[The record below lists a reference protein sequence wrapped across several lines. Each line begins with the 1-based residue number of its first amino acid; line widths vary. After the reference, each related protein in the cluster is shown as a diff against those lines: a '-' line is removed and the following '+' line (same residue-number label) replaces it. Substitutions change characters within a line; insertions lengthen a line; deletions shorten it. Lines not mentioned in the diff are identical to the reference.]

1 MGLRQS
7 SLAVSCWSARRFAA
21 QASALLVLLVGGLA
35 HAGTPAPGQ
44 NQDVP
49 AARANR
55 PTVSPTA
62 PSNLSMAE
70 SLSVHARD
78 GRDFGAAAL
87 GTSSP
92 AQRFVVSNHRAQA
105 PVRGLSIVFEGS
117 SFRRVGGSCQDT
129 LPAGRDCS
137 VLVAFEPV
145 RAGVNTGA
153 LVVHAQGVRTEL
165 VLTLEGEG
173 LVVPSAFERFTSR
186 HGTRSWRLR
195 GRLYAASCEE
205 YARAARANGQ
215 APEDGAYTVVNDV
228 FGTTEPVDLWCD
240 MSRDGGGWTLVAR
253 AEAGQIAGW
262 VKRSELSSGTG
273 ASLTGETFKYDDEV
287 VNALAR
293 SRYRIEL
300 ADGTMRFVDARCHY
314 NHTRTA
320 REACSVTW
328 ANVALDAG
336 AQRGDTRWWNHQ
348 GISDYNSRSD
358 TGFIVTADG
367 NLAAKRGWM
376 VGSGTG
382 PMRDGHLPGA
392 SFRMWVR

>member
-7 SLAVSCWSARRFAA
+7 SLPVSCWPARRVVARVGT
-21 QASALLVLLVGGLA
+21 LLVLLAGSLA
-35 HAGTPAPGQ
+35 HAGAPAPGP
-44 NQDVP
+44 NQDAP
-49 AARANR
+49 AAHAGSA
-55 PTVSPTA
+55 PFTA

-78 GRDFGAAAL
+78 GRDFGATAL

-105 PVRGLSIVFEGS
+105 PMRGLSIVFEGEG
-117 SFRRVGGSCQDT
+117 FRRVGGSCRGM
-129 LPAGRDCS
+129 LPAGQDCS
-137 VLVAFEPV
+137 VLVAFEPA

-153 LVVHAQGVRTEL
+153 LVVRAQGVRTEL

-173 LVVPSAFERFTSR
+173 LVTPGAFERFTSR
-186 HGTRSWRLR
+186 HGARSWRLR
-195 GRLYAASCEE
+195 GRLYATSCEE

-215 APEDGAYTVVNDV
+215 APEDGVYTVVNEA

-240 MSRDGGGWTLVAR
+240 MRRDGGGWTLVAR
-253 AEAGQIAGW
+253 AQAGQIAGW
-262 VKRSELSSGTG
+262 AKRSELSSGTG
-273 ASLTGETFKYDDEV
+273 ANLAGETFKYDDEV

-320 REACSVTW
+320 REACTVTW

-348 GISDYNSRSD
+348 GIADYNSRTD

-367 NLAAKRGWM
+367 NLVAKRGWM
-376 VGSGTG
+376 VGFGAG
-382 PMRDGHLPGA
+382 PMRDGYLPGA